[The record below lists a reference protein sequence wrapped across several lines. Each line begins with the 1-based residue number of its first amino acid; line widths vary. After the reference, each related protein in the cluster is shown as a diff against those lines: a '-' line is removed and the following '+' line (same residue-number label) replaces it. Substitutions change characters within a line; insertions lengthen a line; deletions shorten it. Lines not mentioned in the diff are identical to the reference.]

1 MQLVRSFIVMII
13 CMMAVTSYAQK
24 MDIKGTVYDSTST
37 NTVYNAMVMAVRM
50 RDSVLLGFT
59 RSGIDGKFEIGGFE
73 VDTFSLIIEHPS
85 FDEKTYYIFGHA
97 DNYEITIPSV
107 VLPSKSQ
114 EIEEVVIYAYKDPI
128 YYKGDTL
135 VYVADSFQTH
145 EGAVVEDLLKKLPG
159 ITVDKDGKITSQG
172 QEISKVLV
180 DGDEFFGTDPTIA
193 TKNLGADGIEEVQV
207 YEKENDEGIGGDD
220 EKIQVL
226 DLRLKDDAKK
236 GYFGRISGASD
247 FALTPINGSIITDPF
262 NPFYEGELLFNK
274 FSSTRKISVF
284 ALSSNTPRSSFGW
297 GDMNKFGLEN
307 ETGGGNRWDQ
317 QTNTTSGVP
326 QTLKAGVYY
335 SDKIGKKKQTKIGFN
350 YSYYNDQLD
359 ATSASQSQYFLTD
372 TTYFTDDSVRTYT
385 KNESHRFNF
394 NFETKLDSLTT
405 LQIKPGITIDRGL
418 RDNSDLSDYIDEN
431 EVTSLGTKFYNID
444 DSEGYSVNGFARVNR
459 KFKKKK
465 RELELRYDLSH
476 TDNATDGTDS
486 LITEILPAVYP
497 DSVIRTDQQRINNN
511 YTTNHYGTLTY
522 IEPLG
527 KKLKLETEY
536 LYQYGLTGQD
546 KVTNFLDASTG
557 LYDQRQDYLSN
568 EFDNT
573 KQQHRGGVRLIYDYK
588 KHMVSGGVRFRN
600 ININNVNLTLDT
612 TINQNINNVLPRF
625 RYHWKPS
632 MGKRLTVEYNT
643 SSSAPSVNDIAPVPD
658 NTNPNSI
665 RVGNPDLVPNYVHSL
680 NVRFHTFSALTGRVI
695 WAGGN
700 FMTTNNAFADST
712 LYDSFGRTISTRVN
726 VDGNI
731 FGVMYAGGMFPILG
745 RKIEIRPNVSGSYFR
760 NTNYIESLENVTD
773 NYAITPNLDL
783 DFNLKNDSIDIGLS
797 GSYSIN
803 NAISSLNNV
812 ATPYSI
818 QNYSAD
824 FTIRFKHGW
833 TIGSEGTYTIN
844 KQSGGGFSSSDFDT
858 EYFVLN
864 AEVSKKF
871 LKTQNLQIAL
881 IGNDILNQNINANRQ
896 INGNIITDNR
906 TTIISRYF
914 LLKATLRFNN
924 RRTKEE
930 DEGMWH

>member
-1 MQLVRSFIVMII
+1 MMI
-13 CMMAVTSYAQK
+13 CMMATMSYAQK
-24 MDIKGTVYDSTST
+24 MDIKGTVYDSTSVK
-37 NTVYNAMVMAVRM
+37 TVHNAMVMAVRV

-59 RSGIDGKFEIGGFE
+59 RSDIDGTFEIGGFE
-73 VDTFSLIIEHPS
+73 VDTFSLIIEHPN
-85 FDEKTYYIFGHA
+85 FDEKVYYIFGHS

-159 ITVDKDGKITSQG
+159 ITVDKDGNITSQG
-172 QEISKVLV
+172 QEIGKVLV

-207 YEKENDEGIGGDD
+207 YEKDNDEGIGGDD

-226 DLRLKDDAKK
+226 DLKLKDDAKK
-236 GYFGRISGASD
+236 GYFGRVSGASD
-247 FALTPINGSIITDPF
+247 FAMTPLDETQTMD

-284 ALSSNTPRSSFGW
+284 ALGSNTPRSNFGW
-297 GDMNKFGLEN
+297 NDMNKFGLDN
-307 ETGGGNRWDQ
+307 ETGGGNRWDGG
-317 QTNTTSGVP
+317 QTSNTSGVP

-335 SDKIGKKKQTKIGFN
+335 SDKLGKKKQTKIGFN
-350 YSYYNDQLD
+350 YSYYNDRLD
-359 ATSASQSQYFLTD
+359 ATSASQSQYFLSD
-372 TTYFTDDSVRTYT
+372 TTYFTDDSVRTYS

-405 LQIKPGITIDRGL
+405 FQVKPNVTFDKGL
-418 RDNSDLSDYIDEN
+418 RDNSELSDYIGSND
-431 EVTSLGTKFYNID
+431 TISLGTEFYNID
-444 DSEGYSVNGFARVNR
+444 DSKGVSVGGFARINR
-459 KFKKKK
+459 KFMKKK
-465 RELELRYDLSH
+465 RELELRYDISH
-476 TDNATDGTDS
+476 SDNETDGTDS
-486 LITEILPAVYP
+486 LISHYFPALFP
-497 DSVIRTDQQRINNN
+497 DSVLRTDQKRINNN
-511 YTTNHYGTLTY
+511 YNTNHYGTLTY
-522 IEPLG
+522 VEPLS
-527 KKLKLETEY
+527 KKFKLNTEY
-536 LYQYGLTGQD
+536 MFQYGLSGQD
-546 KVTNFLDASTG
+546 KTTNFLDAATG
-557 LYDQRQDYLSN
+557 LYDQRQEEFSN

-573 KQQHRGGVRLIYDYK
+573 KQQHRGGIALIYDYK
-588 KHMVSGGVRFRN
+588 KHKVSGGFRVRN
-600 ININNVNLTLDT
+600 INIDNVNITLDT
-612 TINQNINNVLPRF
+612 TINQNITNFLPRF
-625 RYHWKPS
+625 RYNWKPS
-632 MGKRLTVEYNT
+632 MGKRFTVEYNT
-643 SSSAPSVNDIAPVPD
+643 SSQAPSVNDIAPVPD

-665 RVGNPDLVPNYVHSL
+665 RVGNPDLQPNYVHSM
-680 NVRFHTFSALTGRVI
+680 NMRFHTFNAITGRVI

-700 FMTTNNAFADST
+700 FTTTNNAFADST
-712 LYDSFGRTISTRVN
+712 IYDNFGRTESTRVN
-726 VDGNI
+726 VDGNL
-731 FGVMYAGGMFPILG
+731 FGMMYAGGMFPLWG
-745 RKIEIRPNVSGSYFR
+745 RKIEIRPNLSGSYFR
-760 NTNYIESLENVTD
+760 NTNYIESQENITD

-783 DFNLKNDSIDIGLS
+783 DFNLKNDSIDIGLN

-818 QNYSAD
+818 QTYSAD
-824 FTIRFKHGW
+824 FTIRFPHGW

-844 KQSGGGFSSSDFDT
+844 EQSGGGFSTSDFDT
-858 EYFVLN
+858 KFFVLN
-864 AEVSKKF
+864 AEISKKF

-930 DEGMWH
+930 DGGMWH